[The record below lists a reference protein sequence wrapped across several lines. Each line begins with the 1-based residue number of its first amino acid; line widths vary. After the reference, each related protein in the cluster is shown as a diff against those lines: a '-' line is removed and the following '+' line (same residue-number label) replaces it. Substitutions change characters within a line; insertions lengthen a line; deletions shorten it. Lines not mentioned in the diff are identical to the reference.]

1 MTDIPDSPEGLS
13 VELRGVSKAY
23 GDVAAVED
31 LSLVIRKGEFLTLLG
46 PSGCGKTTIL
56 RLIGGFE
63 QSDAG
68 EIWINGRPSA
78 GLPPFNRNVHT
89 VFQNYSLFPHLNVRD
104 NIAFGLR
111 RKGIRGAPLDKR
123 VAGAVELV
131 KLTGLERRWAHELS
145 GGQQQ
150 RVALARALVNNP
162 DVLLLDEPLAALDL
176 KLRRAM
182 QGELK
187 ALQRRTGITFIF
199 VTHDQE
205 EALTMSDRIAVMNR
219 GKILQIGPGREIYD
233 RPASRFVAEFIG
245 ESSFLRGR
253 CLGASGPYV
262 EVDVPGLGSLLACG
276 ESLPALGAEV
286 LLAVRPEKVAL
297 DGDAGP
303 GTRNLARGT
312 IDTLVFRGNET
323 EVEVALAGGITL
335 KVFCM
340 NRDAAGPLP
349 LSQGMPVTLSWQPE
363 ATRIIAE

>member
-1 MTDIPDSPEGLS
+1 M
-13 VELRGVSKAY
+13 
-23 GDVAAVED
+23 AAVED

-104 NIAFGLR
+104 NITFGLR
-111 RKGIRGAPLDKR
+111 RKGIRGAPLDER

-131 KLTGLERRWAHELS
+131 KLTELERRWAHELS

-219 GKILQIGPGREIYD
+219 RARSSKSVRDGGHLRPSGLALRRRIHRREQL
-233 RPASRFVAEFIG
+233 PARALPRGQRSLCGGGCPRAWQPAG
-245 ESSFLRGR
+245 LRR
-253 CLGASGPYV
+253 
-262 EVDVPGLGSLLACG
+262 ELACVR
-276 ESLPALGAEV
+276 EQLV

-349 LSQGMPVTLSWQPE
+349 LGQ
-363 ATRIIAE
+363 ACR